1 VIPQITQITHPPT
14 HPHPHA
20 LAHSCVHC
28 RTSRCVRPPGAPQ
41 FYKTVLE
48 SGELAKLGK
57 SLACCSYRHVREKL
71 CVCVGVWVCG
81 CVVVV
86 VVVVGG
92 GICCWETD
100 SCVVLTS
107 HPSLLPSSDLLTQLF
122 HSPTPP
128 CTTTRNIVAHRLV
141 LTHLPPRSASTLRIC
156 SLAHAS
162 AILRTH
168 LAPHPHAHTLITSC
182 ARPSPWHSVL

>member
-1 VIPQITQITHPPT
+1 VIAQITQITHPPT
-14 HPHPHA
+14 HPHAHA
-20 LAHSCVHC
+20 LTHSCHC

-57 SLACCSYRHVREKL
+57 SVACCSYRHVREKL
-71 CVCVGVWVCG
+71 CVCVC
-81 CVVVV
+81 
-86 VVVVGG
+86 VGG
-92 GICCWETD
+92 GGGGGLFFWETD
-100 SCVVLTS
+100 SCVVLTI

-128 CTTTRNIVAHRLV
+128 CTITRNIVAHRLV
-141 LTHLPPRSASTLRIC
+141 PTHLPPHSASILRTR

-168 LAPHPHAHTLITSC
+168 LAPHPPAHTLITSC
-182 ARPSPWHSVL
+182 ACPSPWHSVL